1 MMVPKDLI
9 LTGVEISNNPIGVGI
24 SSLLIGV
31 GVNLLTGVETNNHQ
45 TGVETNNNSNNGDNP
60 INQGN
65 NLGDNSQISNGANS
79 LLKVDG
85 EIHLSHNSNSNQTGE
100 LTNLPGGKMEIIN
113 SLHKCKA

>member
-31 GVNLLTGVETNNHQ
+31 GVNLQTGVETNNHQ

-85 EIHLSHNSNSNQTGE
+85 EIHLSHNSSNQTGE

>member
-9 LTGVEISNNPIGVGI
+9 LTGVEISNNPIGVEISNNPIGVGI

-31 GVNLLTGVETNNHQ
+31 GVNLLTGVETNNS
-45 TGVETNNNSNNGDNP
+45 SNNGDNP

-85 EIHLSHNSNSNQTGE
+85 EIHLSHNSSSNQTGE